1 VELEGESDAE
11 VRGEAADEEHVADAE
26 PQAAVAE
33 SEQPDA
39 VEGAPAGVEVG
50 KSGAPTVDAEAGNGE
65 DAAGEQQGTEGG
77 KRRRGRRGGRGRRRG
92 KGGDKAA
99 ADAHATNGDQAV
111 AETAAEAAGP
121 ADDAAAPERTADAAA
136 ATAPAL
142 EVREQPAKPPARPS
156 GRARIASPEDVA
168 PTARG
173 GRRKLTVDLPL
184 VPEEEEPEIAP
195 IAPPTARRPRS
206 YRDLDSIPD
215 DFD

>member
-1 VELEGESDAE
+1 V
-11 VRGEAADEEHVADAE
+11 AA
-26 PQAAVAE
+26 Q
-33 SEQPDA
+33 
-39 VEGAPAGVEVG
+39 
-50 KSGAPTVDAEAGNGE
+50 AGNGE
-65 DAAGEQQGTEGG
+65 GAAGEQKGGSEGG

-99 ADAHATNGDQAV
+99 AEAPATNGDQAV
-111 AETAAEAAGP
+111 VETVEASGP

-136 ATAPAL
+136 AATAPAL
-142 EVREQPAKPPARPS
+142 EVREPPAKPPARPS

-173 GRRKLTVDLPL
+173 GRRKPITVDLPL